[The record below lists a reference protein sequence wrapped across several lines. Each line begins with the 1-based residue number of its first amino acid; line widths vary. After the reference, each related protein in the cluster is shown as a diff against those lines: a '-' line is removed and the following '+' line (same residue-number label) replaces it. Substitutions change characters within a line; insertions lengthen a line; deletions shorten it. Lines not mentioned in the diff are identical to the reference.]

1 MSQLALSSIL
11 LNPFVIA
18 SLVAAPFIYLGAL
31 ALGRWLKKGPRV
43 QLGLFY
49 QLLCLSLAVYIP
61 LKTMHFVEHPNGE
74 VTPSMWAWEDD
85 AINHFGAALILLGV
99 LFILALVRRLY
110 WQKYFRHKHQMEA
123 PKFLQ
128 QIFSFV
134 AFTVACVLVAK
145 WGYGAQVDAFLTGS
159 GIVAVVFGFAMQ
171 ETLANIISGVALQI
185 GKPFKVGDW
194 LVIENAS
201 NPIRAEV
208 VELNW
213 RSTKLRT
220 NDDVYI
226 DIPNKT
232 ITSSTV
238 TNLSYPTRTHANRL
252 RVGFEYDTP
261 PNVVREI
268 IRRAAAAADGVLP
281 HPPVKVFLKDFA
293 DSAIVY
299 EIKYSLDDEGR
310 LSDIENEIRTNLW
323 YEARRAGVHIP
334 YPIRMVHLRRD
345 KQGPTPL
352 PERARNILR
361 RHEMLAPLNEAQQQE
376 LLSQVSSQRFGRG
389 EHIIHQGAPGSSM
402 FIILEGD
409 ADVFVNTSGQDLHV
423 ATLREGD
430 AFGEMCLL
438 TGEPR
443 TADVIARTDCEVWEL
458 RRSLIQPL
466 IHENV
471 GLADRLSKMLAKRKM
486 HNENL
491 VASFVPPAVQEEK
504 TEEYARSL
512 LQKISAFF
520 EL

>member
-1 MSQLALSSIL
+1 M
-11 LNPFVIA
+11 A
-18 SLVAAPFIYLGAL
+18 SLVAAPFIYFGAL
-31 ALGRWLKKGPRV
+31 TLGRWLKKKQRV
-43 QLGLFY
+43 PLGVFY
-49 QLLCLSLAVYIP
+49 QFLCIALAVYVP
-61 LKTMHFVEHPNGE
+61 LRTMYWVDHPEGHPD
-74 VTPSMWAWEDD
+74 VAKWSWEDD

-99 LFILALVRRLY
+99 LFALALVRRLY
-110 WQKYFRHKHQMEA
+110 WQRYFRHKHQMEA

-128 QIFSFV
+128 QIFSFAV
-134 AFTVACVLVAK
+134 FSLACVLVAK

-194 LVIENAS
+194 LIIESSN

-220 NDDVYI
+220 NDDVYL

-232 ITSSTV
+232 VTSSTV

-268 IRRAAAAADGVLP
+268 LRRATVAADGVLP

-293 DSAIVY
+293 DCAIIY

-310 LSDIENEIRTNLW
+310 LNDIENEIRTNLW
-323 YEARRAGVHIP
+323 YEAKRAGIHIP

-345 KQGPTPL
+345 KQGPSPL
-352 PERARNILR
+352 PERAKHILR
-361 RHEMLAPLNEAQQQE
+361 KHEMLAPLTEAQQIE
-376 LLSQVSSQRFGRG
+376 LLSQVSSLRFGRG
-389 EHIIHQGAPGSSM
+389 EHIIYQGTTGCSM
-402 FIILEGD
+402 FIILEGE

-423 ATLREGD
+423 ATLKEGD

-443 TADVIARTDCEVWEL
+443 SADVVARTDCEVWEL
-458 RRSLIQPL
+458 RRNVVQPL
-466 IHENV
+466 IQENPE
-471 GLADRLSKMLAKRKM
+471 LAERLSLMLAKRKLE
-486 HNENL
+486 NENL
-491 VASFVPPAVQEEK
+491 VAAFTPPAIVEQK
-504 TEEYARSL
+504 TDEYARGF
-512 LQKISAFF
+512 LQKISSFF